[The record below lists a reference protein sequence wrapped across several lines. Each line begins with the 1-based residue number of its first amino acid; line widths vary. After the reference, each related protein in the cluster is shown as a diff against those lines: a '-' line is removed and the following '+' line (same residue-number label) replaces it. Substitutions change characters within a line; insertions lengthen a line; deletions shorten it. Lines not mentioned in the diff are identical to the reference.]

1 MINPLH
7 AAKHSVSSEDRPFQA
22 SMIRGM
28 LTAYDARWGDV
39 QSNINVREIEKQYY
53 ADLPNVRS
61 SGRSRTFRLAGKL
74 DKLTAEDATVTL
86 TDHKTTQSDIE
97 DPNSSYWRQIEVEGQ
112 PNQYELLLLANGI
125 KVDQV
130 IWDVVRKPAIKPKAI
145 AKKDV
150 AALASLH
157 TYCGQHIECDAF
169 EGMKET
175 PELFELRVAQLMRDQ
190 GEKYFQRRSAKR
202 TRSEL
207 SEYITELWDISQEII
222 SARRLGRWYRN
233 SGACMLYGTPC
244 PYLGICSGSDTPD
257 SDRWERKESVHEELE
272 TDGDG
277 RDLLTNSRVRCFQ
290 TCRRK
295 HFYQYEL
302 GIKRVEVEDR
312 EPLIFGTAWHDAMDV
327 YWSAKNEERLLNEHS
342 NEESAIAVV

>member
-1 MINPLH
+1 MTPLDT
-7 AAKHSVSSEDRPFQA
+7 AKQSVSSEDRPFQA
-22 SMIRGM
+22 AMIRGM
-28 LTAYDARWGDV
+28 LDAYDARWGDI
-39 QSNINVREIEKQYY
+39 QSDINVREIEKQYY
-53 ADLPNVRS
+53 SDLPNVRS
-61 SGRSRTFRLAGKL
+61 NGRSRTFRLAGKL
-74 DKLTAEDATVTL
+74 DKLTEENQTVTL

-130 IWDVVRKPAIKPKAI
+130 IWDVARKPGIKPKAI

-150 AALASLH
+150 AELASLH
-157 TYCGQHIECDAF
+157 TYCGQRIECEAF

-175 PELFELRVAQLMRDQ
+175 PELFELRVAQTLTVQ

-207 SEYITELWDISQEII
+207 AEYATELWDISQEII
-222 SARRLGRWYRN
+222 SARRLNRWYRN
-233 SGACMLYGTPC
+233 SGACMLYGSPC
-244 PYLGICSGSDTPD
+244 QYLGICSGADTPD

-272 TDGDG
+272 VDGDG

-312 EPLIFGTAWHDAMDV
+312 EPLIFGTAWHAAMDCF
-327 YWSAKNEERLLNEHS
+327 WEAKNMERIENERR
-342 NEESAIAVV
+342 